1 MEQEGYRLQARMV
14 KALAHPTRLKML
26 TLLREGERCACEFG
40 PLLGLRQANVSQHL
54 GVLRKAHVVNTRRDG
69 VRIMYSLSDERM
81 AEVLDTLAYIARDQF
96 VEAAAA
102 LREVAH
108 N

>member
-1 MEQEGYRLQARMV
+1 MEEEGYRLQARMV
-14 KALAHPTRLKML
+14 KALAHPTRLRML
-26 TLLREGERCACEFG
+26 ALLREGDRCACEFG

-54 GVLRKAHVVNTRRDG
+54 AVLRKAHLVSTRRDG

-81 AEVLDTLAYIARDQF
+81 ADVLDTVGQVARDQF

-102 LREVAH
+102 LQKVT
-108 N
+108 